1 MFVIDAQD
9 YAEFSR
15 FLADYCG
22 LVLGENRQYLVASR
36 LSRLLGEFGYTKV
49 EDLLRALRHSAS
61 PTLKSRVI
69 DAMTTNETS
78 WFRDSYPFEILRQIL
93 LPELAARKRP
103 IRIWS
108 AACSSGQEPYSISMV
123 AAEWEATVPTAKL
136 TPVSIVATD
145 LSETVLADARAGVYD
160 GLSIVRGLTPER
172 RQKYFD
178 TRPNGH
184 QIKPDIQRRVRFQ
197 KLNLLDSY
205 TVLGKFDIVFCRN
218 VLIYFSADTKRRIF
232 DGIARQMDPGSY
244 LFIGA
249 SESASS
255 YTDAFE
261 MVRTPL
267 GSVLR
272 RRGAAAASTP
282 SPLSHKKTHLG

>member
-1 MFVIDAQD
+1 MIDAQD

-15 FLADYCG
+15 FLADCCG

-78 WFRDSYPFEILRQIL
+78 WFRDSYPFEILRQIV
-93 LPELAARKRP
+93 LPELEPRKRA

-108 AACSSGQEPYSISMV
+108 AACSSGQEPYSIAMI
-123 AAEWEATVPTAKL
+123 AAEWEATFPPKL
-136 TPVSIVATD
+136 SPVSILATD
-145 LSETVLADARAGVYD
+145 LSESVLTDARAGLYD
-160 GLSIVRGLTPER
+160 GLSIVRGLTVER
-172 RQKYFD
+172 RQKYFE
-178 TRPNGH
+178 TLSNGH
-184 QIKPDIQRRVRFQ
+184 RIKPEIQRRVRFQ

-205 TVLGKFDIVFCRN
+205 TILGKFDVIFCRN

-232 DGIARQMDPGSY
+232 DGLARQMEPGGY

-261 MVRTPL
+261 IVRTPL

-272 RRGAAAASTP
+272 RRGVAAPA
-282 SPLSHKKTHLG
+282 HLGHKTLIG